1 MAENLELIQLSKNNF
16 VVAFSKKAIAG
27 LKDGKATGLNVKTRG
42 KTLKFVFMRDSAY
55 RGKMEKFQKS
65 VAEELRN
72 MPWWKR
78 WWKKIFSGRNQ
89 LSLHKSP
96 TMTTKSVQ

>member
-72 MPWWKR
+72 MPWWK
-78 WWKKIFSGRNQ
+78 IFSGRNQ